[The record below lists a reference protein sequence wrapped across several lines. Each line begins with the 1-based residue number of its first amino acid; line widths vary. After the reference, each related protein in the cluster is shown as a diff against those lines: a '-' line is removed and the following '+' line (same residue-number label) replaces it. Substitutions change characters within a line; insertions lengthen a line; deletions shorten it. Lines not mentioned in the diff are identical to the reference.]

1 MESLESIV
9 FNLTSAEQLQQIY
22 EQLKLELRSW
32 PEQKLEKLKQILPY
46 LLSQVFSKLI
56 KEEAEKSSSL
66 KILHE
71 NLQKWIKSS
80 PRLILLAFPRLK
92 ENLESPKIL
101 PGDEEQEF
109 DYDDRFIQIFNLKEE
124 GYTYE
129 EIHGH
134 SDHEQEEYERRLNE
148 YDSDSEGSG
157 YGSRSVSRSPSPV
170 RNKAKNGYSIEDAKK
185 TISYKDTMKL
195 IDYIFI
201 SNYWDK
207 KRGNATLVD
216 AKQIGKWMKH
226 FKDIKFGMRSS
237 RSNYFYRRGNLKD
250 NLDQL
255 PSLINNCD
263 IVREILLLGNGKI
276 SLCGGSLLELIND
289 DQNGNDW
296 DFFFHCE
303 TIEEADDLLSR
314 CLLLLENNRLNG
326 LQFPVDH
333 SRNQQVHT
341 VEYGM
346 LTLQFIK
353 RVYKTKDQVLLG
365 FDLAPARIGYNP
377 VDGLFATICGGL
389 SIAMKCFPLDTTQ
402 RSMSFGYRLE
412 KYMGKGFKILYP
424 GLSENSNGK
433 IQTPDGK
440 LSYGNNGISFHCKDG
455 FESDY
460 EGGGNY
466 FNWVYIL
473 KEKYH
478 LMTFQGNLD
487 DILELNEDMVR
498 KSIESHVLFEINQ
511 ENIKTINVKSYKF
524 FLNDKYKDFIDAFVI
539 NEDEERACQIWKDRC
554 EWYVEKGLEI
564 AKSCKENR
572 WKSENPG
579 SQSFGKFN
587 PILEHPK
594 MWYGDNYQSVE
605 VGIKTPQFQELVK
618 ILRDKVPEDVINLIC
633 DYWLKAEVDLA
644 RDYLLSFGN
653 ESSALLK
660 HDVDVNTKII
670 TCVPS
675 IHRF

>member
-1 MESLESIV
+1 MESLETTLSK
-9 FNLTSAEQLQQIY
+9 LTSAERLQEIY

-32 PEQKLEKLKQILPY
+32 PEQKLEKLRQLLPDIVNQLLPQLLQEE
-46 LLSQVFSKLI
+46 LLSSTSEEFAKNWEQRLKL
-56 KEEAEKSSSL
+56 L
-66 KILHE
+66 
-71 NLQKWIKSS
+71 
-80 PRLILLAFPRLK
+80 PMTILLVLPQLEGDLVDS
-92 ENLESPKIL
+92 ENFI
-101 PGDEEQEF
+101 EEQEF
-109 DYDDRFIQIFNLKEE
+109 GHDHTSLKNYDLTSKGEE
-124 GYTYE
+124 YTYE

-134 SDHEQEEYERRLNE
+134 SDHEQEEYERNLN
-148 YDSDSEGSG
+148 DSG
-157 YGSRSVSRSPSPV
+157 YGSRSVSRSPSPI
-170 RNKAKNGYSIEDAKK
+170 RNNQKKSYNIEDSKK

-207 KRGNATLVD
+207 KIGNATLVD

-237 RSNYFYRRGNLKD
+237 KSNYFYGRRTHKD

-255 PSLINNCD
+255 PLLINTCG
-263 IVREILLLGNGKI
+263 IIKEILLLGNGKI
-276 SLCGGSLLELIND
+276 SLCGGSLLELINN

-303 TIEEADDLLSR
+303 TTEEADDLLSR
-314 CLLLLENNRLNG
+314 CLLMLENNRLNG
-326 LQFPVDH
+326 IQENVVH

-353 RVYKTKDQVLLG
+353 RVYKTKDQILLG
-365 FDLAPARIGYNP
+365 FDLAPSRIGYNP
-377 VDGLFATICGGL
+377 VDGLFATVCGGL

-402 RSMSFGYRLE
+402 RSMSFGYRLD

-424 GLSENSNGK
+424 GLPEILNGN

-440 LSYGNNGISFHCKDG
+440 LSCGTNGISFRCKDG

-466 FNWVYIL
+466 FNWIYIL
-473 KEKYH
+473 KEQYH
-478 LMTFQGNLD
+478 LMSFQGNLD
-487 DILELNEDMVR
+487 EILELGEYVVR
-498 KSIESHVLFEINQ
+498 KSIESHVLFEIN
-511 ENIKTINVKSYKF
+511 EKSIKTINVKTYKF
-524 FLNDKYKDFIDAFVI
+524 FLGDKYREFIDAFVI
-539 NEDEERACQIWKDRC
+539 NEDEKRACQIWKDRC
-554 EWYVEKGLEI
+554 DWYVGKGLEI

-572 WKSENPG
+572 WKIENPG

-605 VGIKTPQFQELVK
+605 VGIKTPRFQELVRC
-618 ILRDKVPEDVINLIC
+618 LRDKVPEDIINLIC

-644 RDYLLSFGN
+644 RNYLFSLGN
-653 ESSALLK
+653 ESSRLST
-660 HDVDVNTKII
+660 TKMI

>member
-1 MESLESIV
+1 MESLESMV
-9 FNLTSAEQLQQIY
+9 SDLTSVEQLQQIY

-32 PEQKLEKLKQILPY
+32 PEQKLEKLKQILPD
-46 LLSQVFSKLI
+46 LLSQVLSKLI
-56 KEEAEKSSSL
+56 REETEKSSSP

-80 PRLILLAFPRLK
+80 PRLILLAFPLL
-92 ENLESPKIL
+92 EEDLESPENIN
-101 PGDEEQEF
+101 EEQEF
-109 DYDDRFIQIFNLKEE
+109 RYDDRFIQIFNLKEQ
-124 GYTYE
+124 GYTYTYE
-129 EIHGH
+129 QIHGH
-134 SDHEQEEYERRLNE
+134 SEKERRLNE
-148 YDSDSEGSG
+148 SDSEGSG
-157 YGSRSVSRSPSPV
+157 YGSRSISRSISRSPSPV
-170 RNKAKNGYSIEDAKK
+170 RNKTTQDAKN
-185 TISYKDTMKL
+185 TMSYKDTMKL

-226 FKDIKFGMRSS
+226 FKDINFEMR
-237 RSNYFYRRGNLKD
+237 RSKAKYFYSRGNPKD

-255 PSLINNCD
+255 PSLINNYD
-263 IVREILLLGNGKI
+263 IVNEILLLGNGKI

-289 DQNGNDW
+289 DQNCNDW
-296 DFFFHCE
+296 DFFFHCD

-326 LQFPVDH
+326 LQDNVVH

-365 FDLAPARIGYNP
+365 FDLAPSRIGYNP
-377 VDGLFATICGGL
+377 VDGLFATLCGGL

-412 KYMGKGFKILYP
+412 KYMSKGFNILYP
-424 GLSENSNGK
+424 GLPKNFNGK

-440 LSYGNNGISFHCKDG
+440 LFCNDKISFSCKHG

-466 FNWVYIL
+466 LNWVYIL

-478 LMTFQGNLD
+478 LMTFEGKLD
-487 DILELNEDMVR
+487 EILELDEKTVR

-511 ENIKTINVKSYKF
+511 KSIKTINVKTYKF
-524 FLNDKYKDFIDAFVI
+524 FLGDKYKDFIDAFVI
-539 NEDEERACQIWKDRC
+539 NEDEKQACQIWKERC
-554 EWYVEKGLEI
+554 DWYVGKGLEI

-572 WKSENPG
+572 WKIENPG

-605 VGIKTPQFQELVK
+605 VGIKTPQFQELVRC
-618 ILRDKVPEDVINLIC
+618 LRDKVPEDIINLIC
-633 DYWLKAEVDLA
+633 DYWLKSEVDLA
-644 RDYLLSFGN
+644 RDYLFSL
-653 ESSALLK
+653 
-660 HDVDVNTKII
+660 
-670 TCVPS
+670 C
-675 IHRF
+675 